1 MSNGTLTAD
10 APSTTTQHDTHSEY
24 ENEPVPMSRR
34 RSLLSVTSVW
44 AGFPLVITS
53 SLSGATIVQGLGFG
67 PGLLAILVGC
77 LLLFGYVGALSIL
90 AARTGSNF
98 SLQAS
103 ATFGRI
109 GYVISSGLLSTL
121 VLGWFAVQSALVG
134 SSMAGSFDV
143 NVPMISILAGL
154 LFTGLTLLGIRA
166 LSIIGMV
173 SGPLFLLFG
182 FIAIIAGTVNGADV
196 FSYQGGGAATA
207 MTFGAAVTLVFA
219 LFADSGSMTA
229 DFTRWA
235 KSPKHALVAT
245 ASAFPVGHFI
255 TMLFGALLAAAA
267 QSADASI
274 FSTVVGIG
282 GVFPGIAVVLLV
294 LNLASVCTHCLYNSA
309 VGWAFITRGRM
320 RVLTLVLGLVG
331 TVVAGLGVWA
341 YFVDWLN
348 LLGIIVPPIGAIIIT
363 DQLLMRRRV
372 PTAKR
377 FRWQSFAAWA
387 IGSGAALL
395 ANQTAP
401 GLSNVVVGLVVA
413 AVAYFA
419 IARVFRDRDDSV
431 RAADRET
438 VTA

>member
-1 MSNGTLTAD
+1 MSNGALAVD
-10 APSTTTQHDTHSEY
+10 APSTTTNHDAHSEY
-24 ENEPVPMSRR
+24 ENERVPTSRR

-77 LLLFGYVGALSIL
+77 LLLFGYVGALSVL

-134 SSMAGSFDV
+134 SSMAGSFSV
-143 NVPMISILAGL
+143 NVPLISVLAGL
-154 LFTGLTLLGIRA
+154 FFTGLTLLGIRA

-182 FIAIIAGTVNGADV
+182 VIAVIAGTVHGADV
-196 FSYQGGGAATA
+196 FSYRGAGAATA

-235 KSPKHALVAT
+235 KNPKHALIAT

-282 GVFPGIAVVLLV
+282 GVFPVVAVVLLV

-331 TVVAGLGVWA
+331 TVVASLGVWA

-363 DQLLMRRRV
+363 DQLLMRRR
-372 PTAKR
+372 PTTKR
-377 FRWQSFAAWA
+377 FRWQPFAAWA
-387 IGSGAALL
+387 VGSGVALL
-395 ANQTAP
+395 ANETAP

-419 IARVFRDRDDSV
+419 IASLFRDRDAV
-431 RAADRET
+431 IA
-438 VTA
+438 

>member
-1 MSNGTLTAD
+1 MSHHTVTTTPPATTATS
-10 APSTTTQHDTHSEY
+10 PTTSTTAPDAHSEY
-24 ENEPVPMSRR
+24 ENEPVPPSRR

-67 PGLLAILVGC
+67 PGVLAILAGC
-77 LLLFGYVGALSIL
+77 LLLFGYVGALSVL
-90 AARTGSNF
+90 AARTGTNF

-103 ATFGRI
+103 ATFGRL

-134 SSMAGSFDV
+134 SSMAESFDV
-143 NVPMISILAGL
+143 NVPMISIFAGL

-173 SGPLFLLFG
+173 SGPLFLVFG
-182 FIAIIAGTVNGADV
+182 VIAIIAGTANGADV
-196 FSYQGGGAATA
+196 FSYEGGGAATA
-207 MTFGAAVTLVFA
+207 MSFGAAITLVFA
-219 LFADSGSMTA
+219 LFADSGTMTA

-235 KSPKHALVAT
+235 KTPRHALIAT

-255 TMLFGALLAAAA
+255 TMLFGAVLAAAA

-282 GVFPGIAVVLLV
+282 GLFPAIAIILLV

-309 VGWAFITRGRM
+309 IGWAFITKGHM
-320 RVLTLVLGLVG
+320 RVLTLVLGLIG

-363 DQLLMRRRV
+363 DQLIMRRRR
-372 PTAKR
+372 PTAKA
-377 FRWQSFAAWA
+377 FRWQPFAAWA
-387 IGSGAALL
+387 IGSATALV
-395 ANQTAP
+395 ANELAP
-401 GLSNVVVGLVVA
+401 GLSNVIVGLVVA
-413 AVAYFA
+413 ALAYSV
-419 IARVFRDRDDSV
+419 ITRLVRERD
-431 RAADRET
+431 E